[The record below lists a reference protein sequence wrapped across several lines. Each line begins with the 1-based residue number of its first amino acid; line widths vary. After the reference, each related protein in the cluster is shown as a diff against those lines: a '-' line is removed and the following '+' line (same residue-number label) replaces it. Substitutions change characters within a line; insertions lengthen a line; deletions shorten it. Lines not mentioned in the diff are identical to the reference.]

1 MVNKIAT
8 LNNKI
13 YFTMMNAK
21 ETLKQVR
28 TLLGFEEEKSISFET
43 AMLKD
48 GTIVK
53 WEGELSVGTIV
64 MVETAEGDIPAPNAT
79 HELEDGTLVTTL
91 DGVVTEIVKPEME
104 APEVE
109 ISVEAKEEFA
119 TVSHFNEVVESLES
133 KIAQLTASIESL
145 VAERVSHKEAM
156 SKVVELVEK
165 VIDLPSDEPT
175 KKPHAPSKTES
186 QFENLKKFANA
197 LKK

>member
-28 TLLGFEEEKSISFET
+28 TLLGFEEEKSIAFET

-64 MVETAEGDIPAPNAT
+64 MVETAEGDIPAPDAT
-79 HELEDGTLVTTL
+79 HEIEDGTLVTTL

-104 APEVE
+104 TPEVE
-109 ISVEAKEEFA
+109 ISVEAEEFA
-119 TVSHFNEVVESLES
+119 TVARFNEVVETLES

-145 VAERVSHKEAM
+145 VSERASHKEAM

-175 KKPHAPSKTES
+175 KKPHTPSKVES

>member
-1 MVNKIAT
+1 
-8 LNNKI
+8 
-13 YFTMMNAK
+13 MNAK

-91 DGVVTEIVKPEME
+91 DGIVTEIVKPEME
-104 APEVE
+104 TPEVE
-109 ISVEAKEEFA
+109 ISVEAEEFA

-165 VIDLPSDEPT
+165 VIDLPSEEPT
-175 KKPHAPSKTES
+175 KKPHAPSKTET
-186 QFENLKKFANA
+186 QFDNLKKFANA

>member
-1 MVNKIAT
+1 MVTKIAT

-28 TLLGFEEEKSISFET
+28 TLLGFEEEKSVAFET

-64 MVETAEGDIPAPNAT
+64 MVETAEGDIPAPDAT
-79 HELEDGTLVTTL
+79 HEIEDGTLVTTL

-104 APEVE
+104 TPEVE
-109 ISVEAKEEFA
+109 ISVEAEEFA

-145 VAERVSHKEAM
+145 VSERVSHKEAM

-165 VIDLPSDEPT
+165 MIDLPSDEPT
-175 KKPHAPSKTES
+175 KKPHTPSKQES

>member
-8 LNNKI
+8 LKQKI

-79 HELEDGTLVTTL
+79 HELEDGTLVTTE
-91 DGVVTEIVKPEME
+91 DGIVVEIVKPEIE
-104 APEVE
+104 IPEVE
-109 ISVEAKEEFA
+109 IEVEAKEEFA
-119 TVSHFNEVVESLES
+119 TVSRFNEVVESLES
-133 KIAQLTASIESL
+133 KIADLTASIESL
-145 VAERVSHKEAM
+145 VIERASHKEAM

-165 VIDLPSDEPT
+165 VMDLPSDEPT
-175 KKPHAPSKTES
+175 KKPHNPSKVES

>member
-1 MVNKIAT
+1 MANKIAT

-28 TLLGFEEEKSISFET
+28 TLLGFEEEKSIAFET

-64 MVETAEGDIPAPNAT
+64 MVETAEGDIPAPDAT
-79 HELEDGTLVTTL
+79 HEIEDGTLVTTL

-104 APEVE
+104 TPEVE
-109 ISVEAKEEFA
+109 ISVEAEEFA
-119 TVSHFNEVVESLES
+119 TVTRFNEVVEGLES

-145 VAERVSHKEAM
+145 VSERTSHKEAM

-175 KKPHAPSKTES
+175 KKPHTPSKVES

>member
-1 MVNKIAT
+1 MVDKIAT

-64 MVETAEGDIPAPNAT
+64 MVETAEGDISAPNAT

-91 DGVVTEIVKPEME
+91 DGIVTEIVKPEME

-109 ISVEAKEEFA
+109 ISVEAEEFA

-133 KIAQLTASIESL
+133 KISALTASIESL
-145 VAERVSHKEAM
+145 VAERVAHKEAM

-165 VIDLPSDEPT
+165 VIDLPSEEPT
-175 KKPHAPSKTES
+175 KKPHAPSKTET

>member
-8 LNNKI
+8 QKQKI

-28 TLLGFEEEKSISFET
+28 TLLGFEEEKSISFDT

-91 DGVVTEIVKPEME
+91 DGIVTEIVKPEIE
-104 APEVE
+104 VPEIE
-109 ISVEAKEEFA
+109 IEVVANEEFA

-133 KIAQLTASIESL
+133 KISALTASIESL
-145 VAERVSHKEAM
+145 VAERISHKEAM

-165 VIDLPSDEPT
+165 VLDLPSDEPT
-175 KKPHAPSKTES
+175 KKPHAPTKTES

>member
-28 TLLGFEEEKSISFET
+28 TLLGFEEEKSIAFET

-91 DGVVTEIVKPEME
+91 DGIVTEIVKPEME
-104 APEVE
+104 TPEVE
-109 ISVEAKEEFA
+109 ISVEAEEFA

-133 KIAQLTASIESL
+133 KISALTASIESL
-145 VAERVSHKEAM
+145 VAERVSHKQAM

-165 VIDLPSDEPT
+165 VLDLPSEEPT
-175 KKPHAPSKTES
+175 KKPHAPSKTET
-186 QFENLKKFANA
+186 QFDNLKKFANA

>member
-91 DGVVTEIVKPEME
+91 DGIVTEIVKPEME

-109 ISVEAKEEFA
+109 IEVVATEEFA

-133 KIAQLTASIESL
+133 KISALTASIESL

-165 VIDLPSDEPT
+165 VIDLPSEEPT
-175 KKPHAPSKTES
+175 KKPHAPSKTET
-186 QFENLKKFANA
+186 QFDNLKKFANA

>member
-1 MVNKIAT
+1 MVTKIAT

-28 TLLGFEEEKSISFET
+28 TLLGFEEEKSVAFET

-64 MVETAEGDIPAPNAT
+64 MVETAEGDIPAPDAT
-79 HELEDGTLVTTL
+79 HEIEDGTLVTTL

-104 APEVE
+104 TPEVE
-109 ISVEAKEEFA
+109 ISVEAEEFA

-145 VAERVSHKEAM
+145 VSERVSHKEAM

-165 VIDLPSDEPT
+165 MIDLPSDQPT
-175 KKPHAPSKTES
+175 KKPHTPSKQES

>member
-1 MVNKIAT
+1 MVDKIAT

-91 DGVVTEIVKPEME
+91 DGIVTEIVKPEME

-109 ISVEAKEEFA
+109 ISVEAEEFA

-133 KIAQLTASIESL
+133 KISALTASIESL

-165 VIDLPSDEPT
+165 VIDLPSEEPT
-175 KKPHAPSKTES
+175 KKPHAPSKTET
-186 QFENLKKFANA
+186 QFDNLKKFANA

>member
-1 MVNKIAT
+1 MVDKIAT
-8 LNNKI
+8 QKQKI

-91 DGVVTEIVKPEME
+91 DGIVTEIVKPEME

-109 ISVEAKEEFA
+109 ISVEAEEFA

-133 KIAQLTASIESL
+133 KISDLTASIESL
-145 VAERVSHKEAM
+145 VAERVAHKQAM

-165 VIDLPSDEPT
+165 VIDLPSEEPT
-175 KKPHAPSKTES
+175 KKPHAPSKTET
-186 QFENLKKFANA
+186 QFENLRKFANA

>member
-8 LNNKI
+8 QQNKI

-28 TLLGFEEEKSISFET
+28 TLLGFEEETSIAFES

-53 WEGELSVGTIV
+53 WEGELSVGTAILI
-64 MVETAEGDIPAPNAT
+64 ETAEGDIPAPDAT
-79 HELEDGTLVTTL
+79 HELEDGTLVTTI
-91 DGVVTEIVKPEME
+91 DGKVTEIVKPEME
-104 APEVE
+104 TPEVE
-109 ISVEAKEEFA
+109 ISVEAEEFA

-145 VAERVSHKEAM
+145 VNERASHKEAM

-175 KKPHAPSKTES
+175 KKPHTPSKVES

>member
-64 MVETAEGDIPAPNAT
+64 MVETAEGDILAPDAT
-79 HELEDGTLVTTL
+79 HEIEDGTLVTTL

-104 APEVE
+104 TPEVE
-109 ISVEAKEEFA
+109 ISVEAEEFA

-145 VAERVSHKEAM
+145 VSERVSHKEAM

-165 VIDLPSDEPT
+165 MIDLPSDEPT
-175 KKPHAPSKTES
+175 LKPHTPSKVES

>member
-1 MVNKIAT
+1 MVTKIAT

-28 TLLGFEEEKSISFET
+28 TLLGFEEEKSVAFET

-64 MVETAEGDIPAPNAT
+64 MVETAEGDIPAPDAT
-79 HELEDGTLVTTL
+79 HEIEDGTLVTTL

-104 APEVE
+104 TPEVE
-109 ISVEAKEEFA
+109 ISVEAEEFA

-145 VAERVSHKEAM
+145 VNERVSHKEAM

-165 VIDLPSDEPT
+165 MIDLPSDEPT
-175 KKPHAPSKTES
+175 KKPHTPSKQES

>member
-1 MVNKIAT
+1 
-8 LNNKI
+8 
-13 YFTMMNAK
+13 MMNAK

-53 WEGELSVGTIV
+53 WEGELAVGTAV
-64 MVETAEGDIPAPNAT
+64 VVETAEGDIPAPNAT

-91 DGVVTEIVKPEME
+91 DGIVTEIVKPEIE
-104 APEVE
+104 VPEVE
-109 ISVEAKEEFA
+109 IEVVATEEFA

-133 KIAQLTASIESL
+133 KISALTASIESL
-145 VAERVSHKEAM
+145 IEERVAHKEAM

-175 KKPHAPSKTES
+175 KKPHTPSKTES
-186 QFENLKKFANA
+186 QFENLKKFASA

>member
-1 MVNKIAT
+1 
-8 LNNKI
+8 
-13 YFTMMNAK
+13 MNAK

-28 TLLGFEEEKSISFET
+28 TLLGFEEEKSISFDT

-91 DGVVTEIVKPEME
+91 DGIVTEIVKPEIE
-104 APEVE
+104 VPEIE
-109 ISVEAKEEFA
+109 IEVVANEEFA

-133 KIAQLTASIESL
+133 KISALTASIESL
-145 VAERVSHKEAM
+145 VAERISHKEAM

-165 VIDLPSDEPT
+165 VLDLPSDEPT
-175 KKPHAPSKTES
+175 KKPHAPTKTES

>member
-1 MVNKIAT
+1 MVSKIAT

-28 TLLGFEEEKSISFET
+28 TLLGFEEEKSVAFET

-64 MVETAEGDIPAPNAT
+64 MVETAEGDIPAPDAT
-79 HELEDGTLVTTL
+79 HEIEDGTLVTTL

-104 APEVE
+104 TPEVE
-109 ISVEAKEEFA
+109 ISVEAEEFA

-145 VAERVSHKEAM
+145 VSERVSHKEAM

-165 VIDLPSDEPT
+165 MIDLPSDEPT
-175 KKPHAPSKTES
+175 KKPHTPSKQES

>member
-1 MVNKIAT
+1 MVSKIAT
-8 LNNKI
+8 QKQKI

-64 MVETAEGDIPAPNAT
+64 MVETAEGDIPAPDAT
-79 HELEDGTLVTTL
+79 HEIEDGTLVTTL

-104 APEVE
+104 TPEVE
-109 ISVEAKEEFA
+109 ISVEAEEFA

-145 VAERVSHKEAM
+145 VSERTSHKEAM

-165 VIDLPSDEPT
+165 MIDLPSDEPT
-175 KKPHAPSKTES
+175 KKPHVPSKQDS

>member
-1 MVNKIAT
+1 MVTKIAT

-28 TLLGFEEEKSISFET
+28 TLLGFEEEKSVAFET

-64 MVETAEGDIPAPNAT
+64 MVETAEGDISAPDAT
-79 HELEDGTLVTTL
+79 HEIEDGTLVTTL

-104 APEVE
+104 TPEVE
-109 ISVEAKEEFA
+109 ISVEAEEFA

-145 VAERVSHKEAM
+145 VNERVSHKEAM

-165 VIDLPSDEPT
+165 MIDLPSEEPT
-175 KKPHAPSKTES
+175 LKPHAPSKQES

>member
-91 DGVVTEIVKPEME
+91 DGIVTEIVKPEME
-104 APEVE
+104 TPEVE
-109 ISVEAKEEFA
+109 ISVEAEEFA

-133 KIAQLTASIESL
+133 KISALTASIESL

-165 VIDLPSDEPT
+165 VIDLPSEEPT
-175 KKPHAPSKTES
+175 KKPHAPSKTET
-186 QFENLKKFANA
+186 QFDNLKKFANA